1 MRKIVEKF
9 GLSFAKRKGTGEKIS
24 RKFNKFLFLVGA
36 AVFLRIALAP
46 ATGFCAPAEHVV
58 IVSNDGGGR
67 SDVILTGNT
76 PNIHEMAEGGA
87 YTWYAQTINPSITL
101 PSHCSMLTGCL
112 PQKHGV
118 TWNDWKPE
126 LGFVKTTTCFEIAKQ
141 AGMTTAMFV
150 QKQKLAH
157 IAKPGTVDKF
167 VLVEGDAAAV
177 AKAAGEYFREK
188 KPNLL
193 FVHFNDPDAAGH
205 SHRWGSKEYRAAIE
219 NCDRGIGILR
229 AVVKDA
235 GVSATTVWIITAD
248 HGGHLNGHGST
259 DVRDMT
265 IPWICYGPGIVRP
278 GEVEEPVST
287 CDTAVMAV
295 CALGLKPDPQW
306 DGKILSGVFVSGKPQ

>member
-1 MRKIVEKF
+1 MRKIFEKL
-9 GLSFAKRKGTGEKIS
+9 GLSSVKHKGTREK
-24 RKFNKFLFLVGA
+24 RRRNFNKPLFLVSA
-36 AVFLRIALAP
+36 AVFLWVALAL

-58 IVSNDGGGR
+58 IVSLDGGR
-67 SDVILTGNT
+67 PDVILTSNT
-76 PNIHEMAEGGA
+76 PNIHEMAEQGA
-87 YTWYAQTINPSITL
+87 YTWWAQTINPSITL
-101 PSHCSMLTGCL
+101 PSHSSMLTGCL

-150 QKQKLAH
+150 SKQKLEH

-167 VLVEGDAAAV
+167 VTISGDDAVAA
-177 AKAAGEYFREK
+177 AKAAGEYFQKK

-193 FVHFNDPDAAGH
+193 FVHFSDPDATGH
-205 SHRWGSKEYRAAIE
+205 AHHWGSKEYRTAIE

-229 AVVKDA
+229 AIVKDA

-248 HGGHLNGHGST
+248 HGGHLNSHGST

-265 IPWICYGPGIVRP
+265 IPWICYDPGIVQP
-278 GEVEEPVST
+278 GEIEEPVST

-295 CALGLKPDPQW
+295 CALGLKPDSQW
-306 DGKILSGVFVSGKPQ
+306 DGKILSGIFISNKSH